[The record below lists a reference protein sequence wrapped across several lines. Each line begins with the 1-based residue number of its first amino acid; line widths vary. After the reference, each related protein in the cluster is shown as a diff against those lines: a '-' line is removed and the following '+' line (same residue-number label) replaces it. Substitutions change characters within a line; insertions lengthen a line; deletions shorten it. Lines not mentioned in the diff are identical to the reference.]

1 MDEKLAQPPADRRIS
16 ELAARQYGVV
26 SRAQLFALGLGR
38 GEIDARLRLGRLH
51 PLHRGVYAV
60 GHPRPRGLAVDLA
73 AVLACGHGA
82 VLSHRSAA
90 ALWCIRPSAGAG
102 VDVTVS
108 GRSGRAKRPGIRLH
122 RARLASQ
129 DIRIRDGIPVTSPA
143 RTLVD
148 LADVVSRRAVERA
161 FDEAEY
167 LRLDCTGL
175 TPIAGRPGLGR
186 LRDIL
191 AHHEA
196 GSTRTRSE
204 LEERFLELCAG
215 RGLPAP
221 EVNARLNGHEVDF
234 LWRGAGLVVELDGR
248 AAHDTRRAFERD
260 RMRDAEL
267 AVAGQRVVRVTP
279 RRLETAP
286 DELAE
291 QILLLTRP

>member
-1 MDEKLAQPPADRRIS
+1 M
-16 ELAARQYGVV
+16 
-26 SRAQLFALGLGR
+26 
-38 GEIDARLRLGRLH
+38 
-51 PLHRGVYAV
+51 
-60 GHPRPRGLAVDLA
+60 
-73 AVLACGHGA
+73 LACGHGA

-108 GRSGRAKRPGIRLH
+108 GRRAGQAPGH
-122 RARLASQ
+122 PAPPRALWRAQ

-186 LRDIL
+186 LRDVL

-279 RRLETAP
+279 RRLEAASGRAGGADPLAHAAVVKLCLGRRARSARVNAATTFGSNWLPAHDASSDRAVCSDTAG
-286 DELAE
+286 
-291 QILLLTRP
+291 R